1 MRCKEEERNA
11 LTFSRAPNLI
21 NLNDVTRA
29 GLKETTIVSTF
40 DAKWNGRDEKWYYI
54 NVCDAFSKAGQM
66 FQMVL
71 VSSLLASSSFTPS
84 TNVLTISCVLPI
96 EFAFAEPSIALSTR
110 LVIIGL
116 GVSQTGFRIIFYG
129 NSHLWLVVFK
139 VSPFPSRAQEYT
151 MELNTYERSANSGIF
166 LYNFLLFLSEL
177 EI

>member
-1 MRCKEEERNA
+1 M
-11 LTFSRAPNLI
+11 
-21 NLNDVTRA
+21 
-29 GLKETTIVSTF
+29 
-40 DAKWNGRDEKWYYI
+40 
-54 NVCDAFSKAGQM
+54 CDAFSKAGQM

-129 NSHLWLVVFK
+129 NSHL
-139 VSPFPSRAQEYT
+139 
-151 MELNTYERSANSGIF
+151 
-166 LYNFLLFLSEL
+166 
-177 EI
+177 